1 MPTDRIRRGRADRRG
16 LKADSGVRQ
25 DEHVEQPNPPPP
37 PGGPDPSDHGRA
49 EHDRAEPGRAARA
62 ADATNRA
69 AHAAGRAGRSA
80 VRQARRLTHAQ
91 GAGESGLARLLELHA
106 FNTGGDAAVAVALAG
121 TLFFAGA
128 TSEARSDVAWFL
140 LLTMLPF
147 AIVAPLVGPFLD
159 RFRRGRRWAI
169 GSTMAIRA
177 FCCWILAGAVADE
190 STATLYPAALGVLVS
205 SKAYGIT
212 RAAAVPRLLPP
223 DITLVKANSR
233 ISLTGTVG
241 AGLIG
246 GPATL
251 AAFIGP
257 EWACRYAFVV
267 FVVATILA
275 ILLPARVD
283 SSEGEEQVS
292 MVSLSGSGRA
302 IAPSVVAA
310 LRGNAGLRFLI
321 GFLLMYMAFVMRN
334 EPFEGWDSPLETTIL
349 LGLALGSL
357 GAGQTLGNLLASF
370 LRSRPPG
377 AVIIVVLITDAIV
390 VVACTV
396 LFSVPAAAIL
406 GLTVGLCG
414 SLGKLSLDA
423 LIQRDIPDGTR
434 TSVFARSETL
444 MQLSWVVGGFVGI
457 LAPLDPPRVGLTIA
471 SICIVLWAA
480 FVLQA
485 RFSSRRDNHP
495 SAQPQHTPPR
505 DPNVSDVPTVR
516 HPRPDD
522 PTVRQ
527 RHDAS
532 RRQRP
537 DATRPHDPE
546 SRPEPPAQAPR
557 PPDAPPPPPTE
568 PPYTS

>member
-1 MPTDRIRRGRADRRG
+1 MRG
-16 LKADSGVRQ
+16 
-25 DEHVEQPNPPPP
+25 
-37 PGGPDPSDHGRA
+37 
-49 EHDRAEPGRAARA
+49 ARK
-62 ADATNRA
+62 
-69 AHAAGRAGRSA
+69 
-80 VRQARRLTHAQ
+80 LTHAQ

-106 FNTGGDAAVAVALAG
+106 FNTGGDASVAVALAG

-147 AIVAPLVGPFLD
+147 AIVAPLIGPFLD

-177 FCCWILAGAVADE
+177 FCCWVLAGAVADE

-212 RAAAVPRLLPP
+212 RASAVPRLLPP

-246 GPATL
+246 GPA
-251 AAFIGP
+251 AAFALIGP

-267 FVVATILA
+267 FIVATILA

-292 MVSLSGSGRA
+292 MASLGGSGRA

-334 EPFEGWDSPLETTIL
+334 EPFAGWDSALETTIL

-357 GAGQTLGNLLASF
+357 GAGQTVGNLIASF

-377 AVIIVVLITDAIV
+377 AVIIVVLVVDAIV
-390 VVACTV
+390 MVACTV
-396 LFSVPAAAIL
+396 LFSVPAAAVM
-406 GLTVGLCG
+406 GLTVGICG

-423 LIQRDIPDGTR
+423 LIQRDVPDGTR

-471 SICIVLWAA
+471 SICVVLWTA
-480 FVLQA
+480 FVLHA
-485 RFSSRRDNHP
+485 RFSSRRDTHP
-495 SAQPQHTPPR
+495 SAQPQHTPTPGHNLPE
-505 DPNVSDVPTVR
+505 DPTMR
-516 HPRPDD
+516 HPQPDD
-522 PTVRQ
+522 PTVQ
-527 RHDAS
+527 RHPDPTRQQPPAPP
-532 RRQRP
+532 RR
-537 DATRPHDPE
+537 
-546 SRPEPPAQAPR
+546 EPP
-557 PPDAPPPPPTE
+557 PPPPPTE

>member
-1 MPTDRIRRGRADRRG
+1 MEP
-16 LKADSGVRQ
+16 
-25 DEHVEQPNPPPP
+25 PNTPPPQGD
-37 PGGPDPSDHGRA
+37 PGPSGTGPA
-49 EHDRAEPGRAARA
+49 EHGRAARA
-62 ADATNRA
+62 AQSTSRA
-69 AHAAGRAGRSA
+69 ANAAGRAGRSV
-80 VRQARRLTHAQ
+80 VRTARKLTHAQ

-147 AIVAPLVGPFLD
+147 AIVAPLIGPFLD
-159 RFRRGRRWAI
+159 KFRRGRRWAI

-190 STATLYPAALGVLVS
+190 NTATLYPAALGVLVS

-212 RAAAVPRLLPP
+212 RASAVPRLLPP

-233 ISLTGTVG
+233 ISLTGTAG
-241 AGLIG
+241 ASIF
-246 GPATL
+246 GPL
-251 AAFIGP
+251 AAGFALIGP
-257 EWACRYAFVV
+257 EWACRFAFVV
-267 FVVATILA
+267 FTVATILA

-292 MVSLSGSGRA
+292 MASLGGSGRA

-321 GFLLMYMAFVMRN
+321 GFLLMYMAFVMRDP
-334 EPFEGWDSPLETTIL
+334 PFDGWDSPTETTIL

-357 GAGQTLGNLLASF
+357 GAGQTLGNLIASF
-370 LRSRPPG
+370 VRSRPPG
-377 AVIIVVLITDAIV
+377 AVIITVLVVDAIV

-396 LFSVPAAAIL
+396 LFSVPAAAVL
-406 GLTVGLCG
+406 GLTVGICG

-423 LIQRDIPDGTR
+423 LIQRDVRDDMR

-457 LAPLDPPRVGLTIA
+457 LAPLDPPRIGLTIA
-471 SICIVLWAA
+471 SICVVIWTA

-485 RFSSRRDNHP
+485 RFSSRRDAHP
-495 SAQPQHTPPR
+495 SVPDRSPPPAPNPADRPPMQQPQPQ
-505 DPNVSDVPTVR
+505 
-516 HPRPDD
+516 D
-522 PTVRQ
+522 PTVHQ
-527 RHDAS
+527 RRDAT
-532 RRQRP
+532 RPYEP
-537 DATRPHDPE
+537 DATRHQSPDPTRQE
-546 SRPEPPAQAPR
+546 SSRPPERRDP
-557 PPDAPPPPPTE
+557 PPPPPTE